1 MKKIVQMPT
10 HLGHLIRPKRIG
22 GFRGGGLPGIHLQ
35 QIMSLWLAFS
45 SSLSC
50 HCHNCCHCLCLCRCY
65 CYSTLKHNCHVQVHC
80 HCHNRCHCLYCY
92 ARRGQC
98 DSKKKKT
105 QRTELTDVTAETAMF
120 WVCPHTWQRYYLIL
134 WFVSIHLS
142 ILRIIHILVLLVW
155 FKTHLPMQ
163 TLELICVVAP
173 LCRFLISKSS
183 SINSQGHLKWK
194 KRRLAK

>member
-1 MKKIVQMPT
+1 MPT

-50 HCHNCCHCLCLCRCY
+50 HCHNCCHYLCHCY
-65 CYSTLKHNCHVQVHC
+65 CYSTLEHNCHVQVHC

-98 DSKKKKT
+98 DSKKKETK
-105 QRTELTDVTAETAMF
+105 RTELTEVTAETAMF
-120 WVCPHTWQRYYLIL
+120 WVCPHTWQRYRIWFIIL
-134 WFVSIHLS
+134 YNIKCSESVPILDKDIIWSFDQS
-142 ILRIIHILVLLVW
+142 ILRIMHILNC
-155 FKTHLPMQ
+155 FIG
-163 TLELICVVAP
+163 LI
-173 LCRFLISKSS
+173 
-183 SINSQGHLKWK
+183 
-194 KRRLAK
+194 

>member
-1 MKKIVQMPT
+1 MKKVVQIPT

-22 GFRGGGLPGIHLQ
+22 GFRGWGLPGIHLQ
-35 QIMSLWLAFS
+35 QIMSLWLVFS

-134 WFVSIHLS
+134 WFVSIHS
-142 ILRIIHILVLLVW
+142 
-155 FKTHLPMQ
+155 P
-163 TLELICVVAP
+163 
-173 LCRFLISKSS
+173 
-183 SINSQGHLKWK
+183 INSKNHTHSCIIVGLI
-194 KRRLAK
+194 

>member
-1 MKKIVQMPT
+1 MRTMIMVVNTMIMMIMTNKYEKVVQMPT

-35 QIMSLWLAFS
+35 PIMSLWHWAFS

-50 HCHNCCHCLCLCRCY
+50 HCHNCCHCLCHCY

-134 WFVSIHLS
+134 WFVSIH
-142 ILRIIHILVLLVW
+142 
-155 FKTHLPMQ
+155 
-163 TLELICVVAP
+163 
-173 LCRFLISKSS
+173 S
-183 SINSQGHLKWK
+183 SINSKNHTYSCFIGLI
-194 KRRLAK
+194 